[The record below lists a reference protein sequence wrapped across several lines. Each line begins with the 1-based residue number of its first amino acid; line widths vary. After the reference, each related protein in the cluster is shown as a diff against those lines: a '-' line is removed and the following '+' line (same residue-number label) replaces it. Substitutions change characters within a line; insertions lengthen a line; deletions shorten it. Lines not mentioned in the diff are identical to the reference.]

1 VEVVKTVSLPAG
13 ILSDID
19 TELVSKNAD
28 NGDFIIMV
36 TDGIID
42 SFKLEEGGEQNLI
55 KFIEDIDSIN
65 PQGIADLILAEACSK
80 CKDKPVDDMT
90 VLVAKVWKR

>member
-65 PQGIADLILAEACSK
+65 PRELRILYWPRPAQSARTSLS
-80 CKDKPVDDMT
+80 T
-90 VLVAKVWKR
+90 I

>member
-1 VEVVKTVSLPAG
+1 LK
-13 ILSDID
+13 
-19 TELVSKNAD
+19 KNREFYSFLLDPQIQKESRKEA
-28 NGDFIIMV
+28 I
-36 TDGIID
+36 GIID